1 MTIHDRLFALANK
14 LAKSL
19 SKGEKTAALNEA
31 EFLSKETKNRIEK
44 NLSEENIQEQQLK
57 LAEIDIAN
65 DWEKVANRL
74 QKPTRKPT
82 RALLPKLY
90 KVAAIALLLFSISF
104 FTYNLI
110 QKSGQEAS
118 VQIAIEPGTNKALL
132 TLEDGT
138 KVALSSETPFKN
150 KIAQTKG
157 DRLEYNQINTQLH
170 TVFNYLSVPRGG
182 QYRLTLADGTEI
194 WLNADTKIKYPVAF
208 QPGKTRTVE
217 LLYGEVYLDVSPSTM
232 HQGDAFKIIS
242 QEQEVEV
249 IGTEFNLKAYEEET
263 KIYTTLVEGKVRII
277 ANGKQAYLNP
287 SEQSIL
293 DLNSGQLSKSQ
304 VDVNYDT
311 AWIRGYFY
319 FKDKPLKEIM
329 QVLARWY
336 VVQISF
342 DSPELEKV
350 KFSGLLSKKQTIEAI
365 LDGIKNTNS
374 INAYEIKNNTMT
386 IR

>member
-1 MTIHDRLFALANK
+1 MTIYDRLFALANK

-19 SKGEKTAALNEA
+19 SKGEKTAALDEA
-31 EFLSKETKNRIEK
+31 EFLSSETKNHIEK
-44 NLSEENIQEQQLK
+44 NLSEENIQEQHLK
-57 LAEIDIAN
+57 LAEIDIDN
-65 DWEKVANRL
+65 DWKKVANRL

-82 RALLPKLY
+82 RALLPTLY
-90 KVAAIALLLFSISF
+90 RVAAVALLLFSFSY
-104 FTYNLI
+104 FTYNHI
-110 QKSGQEAS
+110 QQSRQEAS
-118 VQIAIEPGTNKALL
+118 VQVAIEPGTDKALL
-132 TLEDGT
+132 ILEDGT
-138 KVALSSETPFKN
+138 QVALSPETPFKN

-157 DRLEYNQINTQLH
+157 DRLEYNQINTQLY

-182 QYRLTLADGTEI
+182 QYQLTLADGTKI

-217 LLYGEVYLDVSPSTM
+217 LIYGEVYLDVSPSTK
-232 HQGDAFKIIS
+232 HQGDAFKIIA

-249 IGTEFNLKAYEEET
+249 IGTEFNLKAYGEDA
-263 KIYTTLVEGKVRII
+263 KIYTTLVEGKVQIM

-287 SEQSIL
+287 SEQSVL
-293 DLNSGQLSKSQ
+293 DLSSGQLSKYQ

-336 VVQISF
+336 DVQISF
-342 DSPELEKV
+342 HSSELEKV

-365 LDGIKNTNS
+365 LNGIKNTNS
-374 INAYEIKNNTMT
+374 IDAYEIKNNTVT